1 MKAKNNSEKGGTT
14 VDDRNIV
21 LENEAFRLVIGED
34 CISESLI
41 LKATGEECLAQ
52 GEEIALFSVTQDRP
66 FNNEVKL
73 AHPNKRTAFQ
83 ANRIRREGDKL
94 IVGFEITPF
103 EAVIEVRTE
112 PGYIA
117 FTLAD
122 FIVHPT
128 DYEGLAMSP
137 PPVAEMRMLQLPV
150 RNRENFGHWLNVSWD
165 DAAAVCVLATSPY
178 ARIDSERRKGYR
190 IMTADAVRG
199 IRLKG
204 CSAALI
210 AVPKDCLLDTIAVFE
225 EDYGL
230 PRGVRSRRGEK
241 INASAMHAFDLHPGT
256 VDEYIKYAKQGGF
269 GMMLVYYPSIYKCK
283 NGYGLNGDYDFRP
296 EYPNGIED
304 LKKVLKKIKDAGIT
318 PGFHFLHTH
327 IGLWSRY
334 VTPIADHRLNLARH
348 FTLARPVGSED
359 DVLYVEQNPE
369 GAVMHEKCR
378 VLMFGGEL
386 ISYENYTTERPYC
399 FTGCRRGAYDTNI
412 VAHPMGQI
420 GGILD
425 ISEYGAV
432 SVYVDQN
439 SSLQD
444 EVAEKLAQAYN
455 AGFEFVYFDGSEGT
469 NPPYEFHVPNAQYRV
484 LQHFDREPLY
494 TEGAAKAHFS
504 WHFLSGGN
512 AFDVFPPAVF
522 KEKIAQFPC
531 EEAPR
536 MRQDFTRLNFGWWG
550 YWYPGQSERTEPGT
564 QPDMIEYGT
573 SRAAA
578 WDCPVTVSASLD
590 QYRLHPR
597 TVDNLE
603 VMRRWEDVRAKKW
616 LTDAQKDALR
626 DLKQEHILLI
636 NEKRE
641 YELAPYEQISGDGI
655 GCNDIRAF
663 AIERGEEVCVVYWHS
678 KSEGKMKL
686 PVNPGAVT
694 VCGELYETPVSPEAC
709 EGGAVL
715 PIGGRRYLRGNLS
728 KMEFAAAFAHAEM
741 L

>member
-1 MKAKNNSEKGGTT
+1 MNCR
-14 VDDRNIV
+14 DIV
-21 LENEAFRLVIGED
+21 LENNAFRLVISED
-34 CISESLI
+34 CQARSLI
-41 LKATGEECLAQ
+41 LKATGEECLMQ
-52 GEEIALFSVTQDRP
+52 NEEIALFSVTQDRP

-73 AHPNKRTAFQ
+73 AHPNKRTTFQ
-83 ANRIRREGDKL
+83 ANRVRREGNQL

-103 EAVIEVRTE
+103 EAVIGIKEE

-117 FTLAD
+117 FTLDD

-137 PPVAEMRMLQLPV
+137 PPVAEMRILQLPV
-150 RNRENFGHWLNVSWD
+150 VNRENFGHWLNVSWD
-165 DAAAVCVLATSPY
+165 EKAAVNVLATSPY

-190 IMTADAVRG
+190 ILTADAVRG
-199 IRLKG
+199 VKLRG
-204 CSAALI
+204 CGAVLIVSQTDKLLDSI
-210 AVPKDCLLDTIAVFE
+210 AVLE

-230 PRGVRSRRGEK
+230 FHGVQARRGEK

-269 GMMLVYYPSIYKCK
+269 SMMLVYYPSLYKCK
-283 NGYGLNGDYDFRP
+283 NGYGLKGDYDFRP
-296 EYPNGIED
+296 EYPNGVED
-304 LKKVLKKIKDAGIT
+304 LKKVLRKIKEAGIT

-334 VTPIADHRLNLARH
+334 VTPVADHRLNLTRN
-348 FTLARPVGSED
+348 FTLARPVGKDD

-369 GAVMHEKCR
+369 DTVMHEKCR

-386 ISYENYTTERPYC
+386 ISYEAYTTERPYR
-399 FTGCRRGAYDTNI
+399 FTGCRRGAFDTNI
-412 VAHPMGQI
+412 VEHPMGQI

-425 ISEYGAV
+425 ISEFGAV
-432 SVYVDQN
+432 SCYLDQN

-444 EVAEKLAQAYN
+444 EVAEKLALAYN

-469 NPPYEFHVPNAQYRV
+469 NPPFEFHVPNAQYRV
-484 LQHFDREPLY
+484 LKKFDKEPLF

-504 WHFLSGGN
+504 WHHLSGGN
-512 AFDVFPPAVF
+512 AFDVFVPSIF
-522 KEKIAQFPC
+522 KEKIAEFPC

-597 TVDNLE
+597 SADNLE

-616 LTDAQKDALR
+616 LTEEQKLMLR

-636 NEKRE
+636 NEAKE
-641 YELAPYEQISGDGI
+641 YELVPYEQISGDTLG
-655 GCNDIRAF
+655 NRDVRAF
-663 AIERGEEVCVVYWHS
+663 VFERGGERLVVYWHY
-678 KSEGKMKL
+678 KEDGKLKL
-686 PVNPGAVT
+686 PLDPKDIA
-694 VCGELYETPVSPEAC
+694 VCGELYEEAVHAKAC
-709 EGGAVL
+709 DVGAEL
-715 PIGGRRYLRGNLS
+715 PIGGRRYIRTRLS
-728 KMEFAAAFAHAEM
+728 REALAEAFAKAELAEM
-741 L
+741 HASGQE